1 MKLARR
7 ISLIKPSVTLAITAK
22 AKAMRADGI
31 DVIGFGAGEPD
42 FDTPD
47 IIKKAAMDAMNSGFT
62 KYTAVAG
69 INELKDAVIAKF
81 RNDQGLEYE
90 RDNILVSCGAKHSL
104 YNISQALFEEGDEVI
119 IPAPYWVSY
128 PEQVAVTGAT
138 PVILLTKEDED
149 FKIQPEELEKVITKK
164 TKGII
169 INSPSNPTG
178 AAYTKDELQK
188 IADVLKDKDLIIIS
202 DDIYEKIVYDGLK
215 FCNIAQL
222 GDSFKEKTIVVNG
235 VSKAYSM
242 TGWRIGYIAGP
253 KEIIKAC
260 SKLQSQSTS
269 NPTSIAQ
276 YAATAALTRAEGE
289 ISKMVDQFYIRRNY
303 IVAALND
310 IEGVSCNM
318 PKGAFYV
325 FPDVSNCY
333 GKSYNG
339 KVIGNSVELYGYL
352 LEDVKVAVIPGAT
365 FGSDNNIRLSYATS
379 LENIKKGIARI
390 KEGIAKLKA

>member
-7 ISLIKPSVTLAITAK
+7 ISLIRPSVTLAITAK
-22 AKAMRADGI
+22 AKAMKADGI

-47 IIKKAAMDAMNSGFT
+47 IIKKAAVAAMDSGYT

-69 INELKDAVIAKF
+69 INELKDAAIEKF

-119 IPAPYWVSY
+119 VPAPYWVSY
-128 PEQVAVTGAT
+128 PEQVAVTGAK
-138 PVILLTKEDED
+138 PVILQTKESED
-149 FKIQPEELEKVITKK
+149 FKIDPAELEKVITDK

-178 AAYTKDELQK
+178 TAYTKDELQI

-202 DDIYEKIVYDGLK
+202 DDIYEKIVYDGFE

-222 GDSFKEKTIVVNG
+222 GDSFKEKTIIVNG
-235 VSKAYSM
+235 DSKAYSM

-260 SKLQSQSTS
+260 SMLQSQSTS
-269 NPTSIAQ
+269 NPTSISQ
-276 YAATAALTRAEGE
+276 YAATAALKYSEDE
-289 ISKMVDQFYIRRNY
+289 IPRMVEQFDMRRKY

-310 IEGVSCNM
+310 IEGVSCTM

-325 FPDVSNCY
+325 FPDVSSCY
-333 GKSYNG
+333 GKSRNG
-339 KVIGNSVELYGYL
+339 KVINNSVDMSGYL
-352 LEDVKVAVIPGAT
+352 LEDVKVAVIPGAA

-390 KEGIAKLKA
+390 KEGIDELKA